1 MKQISTIHRSIAVIT
16 LAVFAGFIGIFV
28 QQVYAQTP
36 QTNTPAPGQA
46 LEIAPPVLN
55 LTADPGQ
62 AIQANLS
69 IRDVST
75 SSLIVTSQVND
86 FTARGEDGTPKLL
99 LEEGETSPYSL
110 KTWVAPIPKLTLK
123 PKQIESLP
131 ITIRVPANAAPGGY
145 FAVVRFTATAPELK
159 DTGVSLSAS
168 LGTLILLRVNGEAK
182 ESMSVEQFATSKDGT
197 IGSLFDA
204 APLNFVVRLRN
215 QGTVHEQPVGRIAVK
230 DMFGNLIANVNVN
243 LARSNVLPGSV
254 RRFDAPLDKA
264 VLGDRWLFGRYTADL
279 TATYGS
285 SKQTVTSQLTF
296 WIIPYKLIGIIVLVL
311 LLLFFVL
318 RIAIKRYN
326 DYILGQTRGRRR
338 R

>member
-1 MKQISTIHRSIAVIT
+1 MKQYSTMLRTLTVIA
-16 LAVFAGFIGIFV
+16 LAVFGLALV
-28 QQVYAQTP
+28 STQQVYAQ
-36 QTNTPAPGQA
+36 NAPTAGQA

-55 LTADPGQ
+55 LTANPGQ
-62 AIQANLS
+62 SFQANIS
-69 IRDVST
+69 IRDVAT
-75 SSLIVTSQVND
+75 TALIVTSEVND
-86 FTARGEDGTPKLL
+86 FTANGEDGTPKLL

-110 KTWVAPIPKLTLK
+110 KTWIAPIPQLTLK

-131 ITIRVPANAAPGGY
+131 VTIRVPANAAPGGY
-145 FAVVRFTATAPELK
+145 YAVVRFTATAPELK

-182 ESMSVEQFATSKDGT
+182 EDMAVEQFATSKDGT
-197 IGSLFDA
+197 IGSVFDA
-204 APLNFVVRLRN
+204 APLDFVVRLRN
-215 QGTVHEQPVGRIAVK
+215 KGTVHEQPVSKIAVK

-243 LARSNVLPGSV
+243 LGRSNVLPGSV
-254 RRFDAPLDKA
+254 RRFEAPLDKA

-279 TATYGS
+279 TATYGANNA
-285 SKQTVTSQLTF
+285 TTTSQISF
-296 WIIPYKLIGIIVLVL
+296 WIIPYKLIGIIALVL